1 MTRLRPFMPWLMTIL
16 QSRLVDRLRK
26 LQRIASNETAVD
38 ALPELPHFGQDGW
51 SAEAY
56 GDAEHLRREIGG
68 LPATQRRAIEMLKL
82 AELSLKEAS
91 ARGASTATCFD
102 GQLKVLVHRA
112 IKTLRSR
119 LVASMTRETR
129 DLIARLSNNLPAVRR
144 PSAGTSTG
152 PDLAAV
158 AAPSVAA
165 FVFLF
170 SPRRDLARSW
180 TTGGSSSSRER
191 HSPRR
196 SSPPSALSR

>member
-1 MTRLRPFMPWLMTIL
+1 MVPSTATGSELRRLMVLAQSGDEAAYADLLNQVAAIARAVIRNRVRTFQATDVEDVVQDVLMAIHMVRATYDPARPFMPWLMTIL

-82 AELSLKEAS
+82 RELSLKEAS
-91 ARGASTATCFD
+91 AESGLSTAN
-102 GQLKVLVHRA
+102 LKVLVHRA

-119 LVASMTRETR
+119 LVASH
-129 DLIARLSNNLPAVRR
+129 DA
-144 PSAGTSTG
+144 
-152 PDLAAV
+152 
-158 AAPSVAA
+158 
-165 FVFLF
+165 
-170 SPRRDLARSW
+170 
-180 TTGGSSSSRER
+180 
-191 HSPRR
+191 
-196 SSPPSALSR
+196 